1 MGGRHRVKVVKNKVA
16 APFRTTEFD
25 LMYNEGIST
34 EGELLALGERLGVVT
49 KSGNSYSFG
58 EEKLGRGYDASRTYL
73 RENKKIAHELLKEIR
88 KGLTNSTTGKAA
100 SDKDEASEE
109 E

>member
-1 MGGRHRVKVVKNKVA
+1 
-16 APFRTTEFD
+16 
-25 LMYNEGIST
+25 MYNEGIST
-34 EGELLALGERLGVVT
+34 EGELLALGERLGIVT

-88 KGLTNSTTGKAA
+88 KGLQNSTTGKAVA
-100 SDKDEASEE
+100 EDKDAAPEE